1 MTRTPEQVLKNLE
14 AVAEIFKDSNLWI
27 KGQSKYTRLSGE
39 TCYCLTGALGQVIND
54 DAYSASSVYTPE
66 IRAMDFVSAGQTQR
80 WNDALGRTVN
90 EIRER
95 LNLGIERVKQQILTG
110 EPDVSKIPLTRV
122 PMETQA
128 NLAAAKLAAAAPPVD
143 LQAVHDTAAAM
154 PGNKK
159 PKALKLKAAGPGIR
173 RYPKGHPLGG
183 KFVPA
188 DVTDLSIPARETR
201 VAYKGFHTDG
211 KDKIFCKNISFKIGE
226 IQEVQNSRPIKLCEN
241 GFHACENPFAVF
253 NYYTLNR
260 DRKFGKVTLHGPFDG
275 TSGRGDKIAAKGIT
289 VDEIMSWPHLLNA
302 LAKYA
307 KEHKADDFI
316 EERVA
321 IDSSDNK
328 YYQLNV
334 VNNGY
339 GIQSQDGGA
348 ATRVQMS
355 NVPYARQR
363 SFNATVQMA
372 FGEGSVQVGSG
383 WQVSWGRNIQTT
395 SINGGNAIIEVYGK
409 ASSVISYN
417 QYARIKGVE
426 GTKVTIV
433 SVDQQAVVKGVIGKD
448 GLEPDKWI
456 DVGTRTAPSKTELF
470 LRNTN

>member
-14 AVAEIFKDSNLWI
+14 ALQQLFAESKKWGKGSFLNI
-27 KGQSKYTRLSGE
+27 KADQTH
-39 TCYCLTGALGQVIND
+39 CYCLVGGVSQVVKSNPYAHSVIGPELNALGFPNAHHAVEWND
-54 DAYSASSVYTPE
+54 DPK
-66 IRAMDFVSAGQTQR
+66 
-80 WNDALGRTVN
+80 RT
-90 EIRER
+90 ITDIQER
-95 LNLGIERVKQQILTG
+95 VAQGIERVKQQILTG

-128 NLAAAKLAAAAPPVD
+128 NIAAAAKPSN
-143 LQAVHDTAAAM
+143 T
-154 PGNKK
+154 K
-159 PKALKLKAAGPGIR
+159 PKALKLKAAGPGVR

-188 DVTDLSIPARETR
+188 DVTDLSIPTRETR
-201 VAYKGFHTDG
+201 VAYKGFNTDG
-211 KDKIFCKNISFKIGE
+211 KDSIFCKNVSFKVGE
-226 IQEVQNSRPIKLCEN
+226 LTEIQNSRPIKLCEN

-253 NYYTLNR
+253 NYYSLTR
-260 DRKFGKVTLHGPFDG
+260 ERKFGKVTLHGPFHD
-275 TSGRGDKIAAKGIT
+275 TASGDKIAAKGIT

-316 EERVA
+316 KERVA

-334 VNNGY
+334 VSAGY
-339 GIQSQDGGA
+339 GIQSQDGGPS
-348 ATRVQMS
+348 TRVQMS

-372 FGEGSVQVGSG
+372 FGEGSVQVGNG
-383 WQVSWGRNIQTT
+383 WQVSWGNRIQTT

-409 ASSVISYN
+409 DSSVLSYN
-417 QYARIKGVE
+417 PYARIKGVE

-456 DVGTRTAPSKTELF
+456 EIGTRTLPSKHEAF

>member
-39 TCYCLTGALGQVIND
+39 TCYCLTGALGQVISG
-54 DAYSASSVYTPE
+54 DAYSAPSVYTPE
-66 IRAMDFVSAGQTQR
+66 IQALDFFSAGATQR
-80 WNDALGRTVN
+80 WNDAPGRTIN

-128 NLAAAKLAAAAPPVD
+128 NIAAKATANTPPVD
-143 LQAVHDTAAAM
+143 LQAVHDDAAAK
-154 PGNKK
+154 PGNTK

-188 DVTDLSIPARETR
+188 DVTDLSIPAHETR
-201 VAYKGFHTDG
+201 VAYKGFNTDG
-211 KDKIFCKNISFKIGE
+211 TNNIFCKNVSFKVGE
-226 IQEVQNSRPIKLCEN
+226 LIEVQNSRPIKLCEN

-253 NYYTLNR
+253 NYYSLTR
-260 DRKFGKVTLHGPFDG
+260 ERRFGKVTLHGPFHDANG
-275 TSGRGDKIAAKGIT
+275 SGDKIAAKGIT

-307 KEHKADDFI
+307 KEHKANDFI
-316 EERVA
+316 KERVA

-334 VNNGY
+334 VDNSY
-339 GIQSQDGGA
+339 GVQSQDGGA

-355 NVPYARQR
+355 NVPYACQR
-363 SFNATVQMA
+363 AFNAPVQMA

-383 WQVSWGRNIQTT
+383 WQVSWGNRIQTT

-417 QYARIKGVE
+417 PYARIKGVE

-456 DVGTRTAPSKTELF
+456 DVGIRTAPSKTELF

>member
-14 AVAEIFKDSNLWI
+14 AVAEIFKDSKLWI

-39 TCYCLTGALGQVIND
+39 TCYCLTGALGQVISG
-54 DAYSASSVYTPE
+54 DAYSAPFVYKPE
-66 IRAMDFVSAGQTQR
+66 IQALDFVSAGQTQK
-80 WNDALGRTVN
+80 WNDAPGRTIN

-95 LNLGIERVKQQILTG
+95 LNLGIERIKQQILTG

-128 NLAAAKLAAAAPPVD
+128 NIAAAAKPSN
-143 LQAVHDTAAAM
+143 T
-154 PGNKK
+154 K

-201 VAYKGFHTDG
+201 VAYKGFNTDG
-211 KDKIFCKNISFKIGE
+211 TNNIFCKNISFKIGE
-226 IQEVQNSRPIKLCEN
+226 IQEVQNSRPIRLCEN

-260 DRKFGKVTLHGPFDG
+260 DRKFGKVTLHGPFDDG
-275 TSGRGDKIAAKGIT
+275 NSRGDKIAAKGIT

-316 EERVA
+316 KERVA

-334 VNNGY
+334 VKNSY
-339 GIQSQDGGA
+339 GIQSQDGGP

-363 SFNATVQMA
+363 AFNAPVQMA

-383 WQVSWGRNIQTT
+383 WQVSWGNRIQTT
-395 SINGGNAIIEVYGK
+395 SINGGIAIIEVYGK
-409 ASSVISYN
+409 ASSVLSYN
-417 QYARIKGVE
+417 PYARIKGVE

-456 DVGTRTAPSKTELF
+456 EIGTRTLPSKHEAF
-470 LRNTN
+470 LRNSL